1 MYLSGYNIHN
11 NKVKHQNTFIYLLI
25 VLLIGTNFLGLMP
38 LASFVNSQAKPFILL
53 RCLIYLFFA
62 IKVHNSHRKYDK
74 WLLFLW
80 GAVILNKISSIYFRN
95 QSITEVFFQG
105 AFIYD
110 FGFYY
115 IIAYINPTIKQ
126 MEKAILY
133 LGGCALCIYFIQYFL
148 LPLPIVESL
157 AMGWRSGLE
166 TKAFDIQR
174 FSVTGEAFIFLLG
187 FLSLYR
193 FLITKNK
200 TDIAIILLTFAFT
213 ILHGYRSLMLAYLII
228 CVYLYFRVNGFHLN
242 KSTLSII
249 IIIIS
254 SVILIGNTTIFD
266 EIINQIT
273 QKSEAQSETS
283 LMELDRVI
291 EWNYF
296 YEGINKPWEWLLGA
310 GFIGKNFTDPSIF
323 INWVDLGFIG
333 VSFMGGI
340 LLAYCWIRILL
351 INTLNKLYFKRKVY
365 LTSFNYFIIT
375 STLLLPTAINGKS
388 IIVQCL
394 ALYLLCKYK
403 QQELKH
409 KRNFLINKSK
419 KPSEKLCD

>member
-1 MYLSGYNIHN
+1 MNLSYNIHN
-11 NKVKHQNTFIYLLI
+11 YTRVHQQKKFIYLLI

-38 LASFVNSQAKPFILL
+38 FASFVNSQTKPFILL
-53 RCLIYLFFA
+53 RCLIFLFFA
-62 IKVHNSHRKYDK
+62 IKVHKSHRKYDK

-80 GAVILNKISSIYFRN
+80 GAVLLNKISSIYFRN

-133 LGGCALCIYFIQYFL
+133 LGGCALCIYFLQYFL

-157 AMGWRSGLE
+157 AMGWRSRSE
-166 TKAFDIQR
+166 TQAFDIMR

-187 FLSLYR
+187 FFSLYR
-193 FLITKNK
+193 LLKTKS
-200 TDIAIILLTFAFT
+200 TRDIVIILLTFAFT

-228 CVYLYFRVNGFHLN
+228 CVYLYFRINGFHLN
-242 KSTLSII
+242 KSILSII
-249 IIIIS
+249 IIITC

-296 YEGINKPWEWLLGA
+296 YEKINKPWEWLFGA
-310 GFIGKNFTDPSIF
+310 GFIGKNLTDPSLF
-323 INWVDLGFIG
+323 INWLDLGFIG

-340 LLAYCWIRILL
+340 LLVYCWIRILL
-351 INTLNKLYFKRKVY
+351 FTTINNRKIY
-365 LTSFNYFIIT
+365 TTSFNLFVII
-375 STLLLPTAINGKS
+375 STLTFSTAISNKG
-388 IIVQCL
+388 IIIQCL
-394 ALYLLCKYK
+394 VFYLIYK
-403 QQELKH
+403 MQCNCIKAEIMKRHREL
-409 KRNFLINKSK
+409 NIL
-419 KPSEKLCD
+419 

>member
-1 MYLSGYNIHN
+1 MHLSVYSIYN

-38 LASFVNSQAKPFILL
+38 FASFVNNKPFILL
-53 RCLIYLFFA
+53 RCLICLLFA
-62 IKVHNSHRKYDK
+62 TKVHNSHRKYDK

-80 GAVILNKISSIYFRN
+80 GTVLLNKISSIYFRN
-95 QSITEVFFQG
+95 QSITEVLFQG

-110 FGFYY
+110 FGLYY

-126 MEKAILY
+126 MEKAILC
-133 LGGCALCIYFIQYFL
+133 LGGSALCIYFLQYFL

-157 AMGWRSGLE
+157 AMGWRSSSE
-166 TKAFDIQR
+166 TQEFDIQR

-187 FLSLYR
+187 FFSLHR
-193 FLITKNK
+193 LLKTKNK
-200 TDIAIILLTFAFT
+200 RDIVIILLTFAFT

-242 KSTLSII
+242 KSTISII
-249 IIIIS
+249 IIIVC
-254 SVILIGNTTIFD
+254 SVVLIGNTSFFD
-266 EIINQIT
+266 EIINQLT
-273 QKSEAQSETS
+273 QKSKAQSETS
-283 LMELDRVI
+283 FMELDRVI

-296 YEGINKPWEWLLGA
+296 YEKINKPWEWLFGA
-310 GFIGKNFTDPSIF
+310 GFIGKNFTDSSIF

-340 LLAYCWIRILL
+340 LLTYCWIRILL
-351 INTLNKLYFKRKVY
+351 TNTLNKFHYKKTVY
-365 LTSFNYFIIT
+365 ATSFNYFIIA
-375 STLLLPTAINGKS
+375 STLLLPYAINNNC
-388 IIVQCL
+388 IVIQCL
-394 ALYLLCKYK
+394 VLYLLFKYK
-403 QQELKH
+403 QEELKY

-419 KPSEKLCD
+419 KP

>member
-148 LPLPIVESL
+148 LPLPILESL
-157 AMGWRSGLE
+157 TMGWRSKSE
-166 TKAFDIQR
+166 TQTFDIQR
-174 FSVTGEAFIFLLG
+174 FSVTGEALIFLLG
-187 FLSLYR
+187 LLSLYR
-193 FLITKNK
+193 FLKTKSK
-200 TDIAIILLTFAFT
+200 KDIVIILLTFAFT

-228 CVYLYFRVNGFHLN
+228 CLYLYFKVNGFHLN
-242 KSTLSII
+242 KSTISII
-249 IIIIS
+249 IIIFS
-254 SVILIGNTTIFD
+254 SAILIGNTSLFD
-266 EIINQIT
+266 DIINQIT
-273 QKSEAQSETS
+273 QK
-283 LMELDRVI
+283 M
-291 EWNYF
+291 
-296 YEGINKPWEWLLGA
+296 KPNRA
-310 GFIGKNFTDPSIF
+310 S
-323 INWVDLGFIG
+323 
-333 VSFMGGI
+333 
-340 LLAYCWIRILL
+340 R
-351 INTLNKLYFKRKVY
+351 
-365 LTSFNYFIIT
+365 
-375 STLLLPTAINGKS
+375 
-388 IIVQCL
+388 
-394 ALYLLCKYK
+394 
-403 QQELKH
+403 
-409 KRNFLINKSK
+409 
-419 KPSEKLCD
+419 

>member
-1 MYLSGYNIHN
+1 MNLSYNIHN
-11 NKVKHQNTFIYLLI
+11 YTRVHQQKKFIYLLI

-38 LASFVNSQAKPFILL
+38 FASFVNSQTKPFILL
-53 RCLIYLFFA
+53 RCLIFLFFA
-62 IKVHNSHRKYDK
+62 IKVHKSHRKYDK

-80 GAVILNKISSIYFRN
+80 GAVLLNKISSIYFRN

-157 AMGWRSGLE
+157 AMGWRSSSE
-166 TKAFDIQR
+166 TQEFDIQR

-187 FLSLYR
+187 FFSLYR

-200 TDIAIILLTFAFT
+200 IDIVIILLTFAFT
-213 ILHGYRSLMLAYLII
+213 ILHGYRSMMLAYLIM

-242 KSTLSII
+242 KSTISII
-249 IIIIS
+249 IIIVC
-254 SVILIGNTTIFD
+254 SVVLIGNTSFFD

-296 YEGINKPWEWLLGA
+296 YEKINKPWEWLLGA

-340 LLAYCWIRILL
+340 LLAYCWIRILF
-351 INTLNKLYFKRKVY
+351 INTLNKLYFKKKVY
-365 LTSFNYFIIT
+365 LTSFNYFIIA
-375 STLLLPTAINGKS
+375 STLLLPIAINNKC
-388 IIVQCL
+388 IVVQCL
-394 ALYLLCKYK
+394 VLYLLFKYK
-403 QQELKH
+403 QEELKY
-409 KRNFLINKSK
+409 KRNFLTNNSKRPSK
-419 KPSEKLCD
+419 KLRD